1 MITSVQTMFKNAFK
15 FAKIFSEHKGHTLK
29 DVIQTISQSIGQ
41 MIFIYQ
47 ADPRVINI
55 MKVREFNN

>member
-1 MITSVQTMFKNAFK
+1 MFKHAFK

-29 DVIQTISQSIGQ
+29 DVCQSISQNIGQ
-41 MIFIYQ
+41 MIFVYQ
-47 ADPRVINI
+47 ADPKVINI